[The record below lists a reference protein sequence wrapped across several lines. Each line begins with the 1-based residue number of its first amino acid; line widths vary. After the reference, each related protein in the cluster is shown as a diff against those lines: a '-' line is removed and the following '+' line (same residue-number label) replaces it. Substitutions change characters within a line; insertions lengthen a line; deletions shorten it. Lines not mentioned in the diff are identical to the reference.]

1 MGYSF
6 YEIYITSQRAFR
18 AMGFPFGADE
28 DAGFVIAWLELNHFN
43 GIKILHSLIA
53 SIDQQYDGTI
63 KIDSL
68 NEKIDF
74 NNKTILMKGPGLIDY
89 LQSIINQKEEISVR
103 IKNCQNGILFLPL
116 LYKISKKINYSE
128 LLFNNSNNDIHKYK
142 IKNNEITFEYE
153 KNKDLLSINEITIIM
168 NKDKNNLK
176 NFSAKKVITQ
186 KIIQNNLSQSIKPA
200 KDLLDKVSEIASK
213 TFVPETEES
222 RDKGA
227 GGGDAN
233 D

>member
-28 DAGFVIAWLELNHFN
+28 DAGFIIAWLELNHFN

-53 SIDQQYDGTI
+53 TIDQQYNGAI

-68 NEKIDF
+68 DEKINF
-74 NNKTILMKGPGLIDY
+74 NNKTILMQGSGLIDY
-89 LQSIINQKEEISVR
+89 LQSIINQKEEISVT
-103 IKNCQNGILFLPL
+103 IKNCPDAILFLPL
-116 LYKISKKINYSE
+116 LYKISKKINYLE
-128 LLFNNSNNDIHKYK
+128 LQFNNSNNDIHKYK
-142 IKNNEITFEYE
+142 IKDNEITFECE
-153 KNKDLLSINEITIIM
+153 TNKEIKSFNEITIIM
-168 NKDKNNLK
+168 NKNNKNLK
-176 NFSAKKVITQ
+176 NFSAEKIITQ

-200 KDLLDKVSEIASK
+200 KDLWREVLEIANK

>member
-89 LQSIINQKEEISVR
+89 LQSIINQKEEVSVR

-200 KDLLDKVSEIASK
+200 KDLWEKVSEIASK

>member
-18 AMGFPFGADE
+18 ALGFPFGADE
-28 DAGFVIAWLELNHFN
+28 DAGFIIAWLELNHFH
-43 GIKILHSLIA
+43 GIKILYNLIT

-68 NEKIDF
+68 SEKIDF
-74 NNKTILMKGPGLIDY
+74 KNRTILMKGSGLIDY
-89 LQSIINQKEEISVR
+89 LQSIINQKEEISIT
-103 IKNCQNGILFLPL
+103 IKNCQDAILFLPL
-116 LYKISKKINYSE
+116 LYKISKKISYLE
-128 LLFNNSNNDIHKYK
+128 LQFNNSNNDIHKYK

-153 KNKDLLSINEITIIM
+153 TNKDLLSINEIIIIM
-168 NKDKNNLK
+168 NKDKKNLK
-176 NFSAKKVITQ
+176 NFSAEKIITQ
-186 KIIQNNLSQSIKPA
+186 KIIQNNLLQSIKPA
-200 KDLLDKVSEIASK
+200 KDLWEKVSEIASK
-213 TFVPETEES
+213 TFVPESEES

>member
-1 MGYSF
+1 VGYSF

-200 KDLLDKVSEIASK
+200 KDLWEKVSEIASK
-213 TFVPETEES
+213 TFVPETKES

>member
-1 MGYSF
+1 
-6 YEIYITSQRAFR
+6 
-18 AMGFPFGADE
+18 
-28 DAGFVIAWLELNHFN
+28 
-43 GIKILHSLIA
+43 
-53 SIDQQYDGTI
+53 
-63 KIDSL
+63 
-68 NEKIDF
+68 
-74 NNKTILMKGPGLIDY
+74 
-89 LQSIINQKEEISVR
+89 
-103 IKNCQNGILFLPL
+103 
-116 LYKISKKINYSE
+116 
-128 LLFNNSNNDIHKYK
+128 
-142 IKNNEITFEYE
+142 
-153 KNKDLLSINEITIIM
+153 M

-200 KDLLDKVSEIASK
+200 KDLWEKVSEIASK

>member
-1 MGYSF
+1 
-6 YEIYITSQRAFR
+6 
-18 AMGFPFGADE
+18 
-28 DAGFVIAWLELNHFN
+28 
-43 GIKILHSLIA
+43 
-53 SIDQQYDGTI
+53 
-63 KIDSL
+63 
-68 NEKIDF
+68 
-74 NNKTILMKGPGLIDY
+74 MKGPGLIDY

-176 NFSAKKVITQ
+176 NF
-186 KIIQNNLSQSIKPA
+186 
-200 KDLLDKVSEIASK
+200 
-213 TFVPETEES
+213 
-222 RDKGA
+222 
-227 GGGDAN
+227 
-233 D
+233 